1 MSDIVPN
8 YFGICGPYGP
18 FAHGSFMT
26 ISEVLSRNII
36 KVIRKMQKELI
47 KSVTP
52 KREVCEAFA
61 QHADLFVQRTAWAGP
76 CSSWFKNGD
85 VNGRLSVFPGSRLTY
100 WELLSEPRFEDYHIK
115 YLGGNEFQWLGN
127 GFHVKEFNGGDN
139 SHYLGKVDDPIT
151 ILPKDTEPTSQAEKL
166 AVQ

>member
-1 MSDIVPN
+1 
-8 YFGICGPYGP
+8 
-18 FAHGSFMT
+18 
-26 ISEVLSRNII
+26 
-36 KVIRKMQKELI
+36 MQKELI

-61 QHADLFVQRTAWAGP
+61 KHADLFVQRTAWVGP

-85 VNGRLSVFPGSRLTY
+85 VNGKLSVFPGSRLVY

-127 GFHVKEFNGGDN
+127 GFHLKEFNGTDN
-139 SHYLGKVDDPIT
+139 SHYLGAINDSIT
-151 ILPKDTEPTSQAEKL
+151 MLPRGQADISSRTPP

>member
-1 MSDIVPN
+1 
-8 YFGICGPYGP
+8 
-18 FAHGSFMT
+18 MT
-26 ISEVLSRNII
+26 ISELLSRNII

-61 QHADLFVQRTAWAGP
+61 RHADLFVQRTAWVGP

-85 VNGRLSVFPGSRLTY
+85 PNGRLSVFPGSRLVY
-100 WELLSEPRFEDYHIK
+100 WELLSEPRFEDYHIE
-115 YLGGNEFQWLGN
+115 YHSGNEFQWLGN
-127 GFHVKEFNGGDN
+127 GFHLKEFNGGDN
-139 SHYLGKVDDPIT
+139 SYYLGALDDPIT
-151 ILPKDTEPTSQAEKL
+151 LLPKDAEPLSAEQKL